1 MGKTM
6 NSAPKTQLSSSTAI
20 GAVLLSSFLFSA
32 CGETPAP
39 QPPRPVKAMQVTGPS
54 DLTEG
59 SFPGRARAGQ
69 EVNLSFR
76 VSGQLQEFP
85 VSVGDKVNTG
95 TSLAM
100 LDPSDF
106 QQLVNSTQSQ
116 MQAAQAGFR
125 RAEAD
130 YERLLNV
137 QREDPGATSQRA
149 VDLALSVRDQA
160 RSAVSALEATVQ
172 IARDR
177 LSYTE
182 LMAPFSGEVA
192 ETYVENF
199 QTVVALQPILRLLDS
214 TSIEMTVNVPENLIG
229 YADYV
234 TSVIVSFD
242 ALPNVDIPASIKEIG
257 REATQ
262 ATRTFPLTLVMEQP
276 ENGEIL
282 PGMAGEAV
290 IQAQLPESAGKTG
303 ITIPATAAFASS
315 DIDVT
320 NVWVIDTTT
329 NTLSRREVQTGE
341 VTTSGLLIT
350 GGLDADDW
358 IVTAGT
364 HSLSDGQ
371 EVRIVDSGD
380 AQ

>member
-1 MGKTM
+1 M
-6 NSAPKTQLSSSTAI
+6 NSAPTTHISSSTAI
-20 GAVLLSSFLFSA
+20 GAVLLSSFLFAA
-32 CGETPAP
+32 CAEEPAP
-39 QPPRPVKAMQVTGPS
+39 KPPRPVKAMEISAPS
-54 DLTEG
+54 EFTEG
-59 SFPGRARAGQ
+59 SLPGRARAGQ

-149 VDLALSVRDQA
+149 VDFALSARDQA

-172 IARDR
+172 TARDR

-182 LMAPFSGEVA
+182 LKAPFNSEVA

-199 QTVVALQPILRLLDS
+199 QTVVAMQPILRLVDS
-214 TSIEMTVNVPENLIG
+214 TSIEMTVSVPENRIG

-234 TSVIVSFD
+234 ASITVTFD
-242 ALPNVDIPASIKEIG
+242 ALPGIEIPASIKEIG

-262 ATRTFPLTLVMEQP
+262 ATRTFPLTLIMDQP

-282 PGMAGEAV
+282 AGMAGDATFQV
-290 IQAQLPESAGKTG
+290 RLPESAGRTG
-303 ITIPATAAFASS
+303 ITIPAAAAFAGA
-315 DIDVT
+315 DIKVT
-320 NVWVIDTTT
+320 NVWVIDGST
-329 NTLSRREVQTGE
+329 NTLSRRQIEVGE
-341 VTTSGLLIT
+341 VTTSGLLVT
-350 GGLDADDW
+350 SGLEPGEW

-371 EVRIVDSGD
+371 EVSIVDSGD

>member
-1 MGKTM
+1 MEI
-6 NSAPKTQLSSSTAI
+6 SAPSE
-20 GAVLLSSFLFSA
+20 F
-32 CGETPAP
+32 
-39 QPPRPVKAMQVTGPS
+39 
-54 DLTEG
+54 TEG
-59 SFPGRARAGQ
+59 SLPGRAQAGQ
-69 EVNLSFR
+69 HVNMSFR

-85 VSVGDKVNTG
+85 VSVGDKVDAG
-95 TSLAM
+95 TRLAI
-100 LDPSDF
+100 LDPSSF

-116 MQAAQAGFR
+116 MQAGQAGFR

-172 IARDR
+172 TARDR

-199 QTVVALQPILRLLDS
+199 QTVIALQPILRLVDS
-214 TSIEMTVNVPENLIG
+214 TNIEMTVSVPENRIG

-234 TSVIVSFD
+234 SKITVTFD
-242 ALPNVDIPASIKEIG
+242 ALPGIEIPASIKEIG

-262 ATRTFPLTLVMEQP
+262 ATRTFPLTLIMDQP

-282 PGMAGEAV
+282 AGMAGDATFQ
-290 IQAQLPESAGKTG
+290 IRLPESAGRTG
-303 ITIPATAAFASS
+303 FTIPATAAFASA
-315 DIDVT
+315 DINVT
-320 NVWVIDTTT
+320 NVWVIDNST
-329 NTLSRREVQTGE
+329 NTLSRRQIEVGE
-341 VTTSGLLIT
+341 VTTSGLLVT
-350 GGLDADDW
+350 SGLEPGEW

-371 EVRIVDSGD
+371 EVAIVDSGD